1 VKHDPAALLWKD
13 LRMKLTTLV
22 LALMLAGLASSVALA
37 KQPPGKKAGATT
49 STTSTSTTTTAS
61 QKKVLVC
68 HATHSKK
75 RPYVLIRVSVR
86 SVRAR
91 LKQGD
96 VMPTNGRCP
105 TARSGGT
112 TTSTTS
118 TTTTT
123 A

>member
-1 VKHDPAALLWKD
+1 VKHEPAALLWKD

-37 KQPPGKKAGATT
+37 KQPPKKAGATT
-49 STTSTSTTTTAS
+49 ATTSTTTTAS

-96 VMPTNGRCP
+96 VMPTNGTCP

-112 TTSTTS
+112 TTSTT
-118 TTTTT
+118 TT

>member
-1 VKHDPAALLWKD
+1 
-13 LRMKLTTLV
+13 MKLTTLV

-49 STTSTSTTTTAS
+49 STTSTSTTPTT
-61 QKKVLVC
+61 KKVLIC

-75 RPYVLIRVSVR
+75 RPYVLVKVSVR
-86 SVRAR
+86 SAHYR
-91 LKQGD
+91 LKHGD
-96 VMPTNGRCP
+96 VMPTNGKCP
-105 TARSGGT
+105 TAKSGGT
-112 TTSTTS
+112 TTSATT